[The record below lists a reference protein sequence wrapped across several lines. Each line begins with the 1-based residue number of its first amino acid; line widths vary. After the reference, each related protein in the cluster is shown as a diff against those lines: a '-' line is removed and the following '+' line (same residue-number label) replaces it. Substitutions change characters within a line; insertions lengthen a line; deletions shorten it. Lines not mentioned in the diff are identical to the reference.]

1 MEGIKSIKLKNS
13 AKELETFIKKA
24 NRKLV
29 ELEIL
34 QSVWEIK
41 NGKGKIYNSST
52 DFMKHIKSK
61 LS

>member
-1 MEGIKSIKLKNS
+1 MEGIKSMKLKGNTK
-13 AKELETFIKKA
+13 ALETFIKKA

-41 NGKGKIYNSST
+41 NNKGKIYNSST
-52 DFMKHIKSK
+52 DFMRHIKLK